1 VGFTLLL
8 AVSIFFLLALF
19 SVVFY
24 YSRKLTSLREE
35 MQRQAQEE
43 AKALFSQWTQQY
55 SNSLKGELEQ
65 SIRKDYEV
73 ELEKWRQKSE
83 KEIRKDAITRSMNT
97 LLGRIGEE
105 FAPFLV
111 AEKLGVN
118 PKDFRHLGTP
128 VDFVAFKGLSDNS
141 TPEETE
147 IIFIEVKSGR
157 SSSLTE
163 RERKVRDAILSKRVR
178 YEVINLSQEVE
189 EVRSKMEGELSK
201 LTEGKEGRD
210 TTPRPPP

>member
-1 VGFTLLL
+1 MGFTLLL

>member
-1 VGFTLLL
+1 MGLTLLL

-35 MQRQAQEE
+35 MRRQAQEE

-55 SNSLKGELEQ
+55 SNSLKEELEQ
-65 SIRKDYEV
+65 SIRKNYEV
-73 ELEKWRQKSE
+73 ELENWRQKSE

-105 FAPFLV
+105 FTPFLV

-147 IIFIEVKSGR
+147 VIFIEVKSGR

-178 YEVINLSQEVE
+178 YEVLNLSQEVE
-189 EVRSKMEGELSK
+189 EARSKMEELSK